1 MKSSP
6 RACPVYFSQTEKAR
20 ALLVAICA
28 LLMLASCATQPVGE
42 TNSAT
47 PATTKSASA
56 PEPRS
61 LRRIGPPVAPVRNA
75 TETFF
80 GQTMTDPYRYMENV
94 KSPDVIDYMRAQSD
108 YARNTLDAIPGRA
121 AMERRINSLA
131 DAGVQI
137 SGVQIIGSA
146 AATRVFYY
154 KLAPGETTRKLY
166 TRNGLKG
173 AEHLLFDSQVISK
186 SGERYALNFYLA
198 SPDGRYV
205 ILGIA
210 AGGSEETSIRMVE
223 VAMARDLGIAI
234 DRIGFADSTHWA
246 PDGRSFFY
254 NRLPVINSGES
265 KNRYLRSQVFRHVV
279 GRGIDKD
286 ELVLAGGMP
295 GVTLAAVDIP
305 AVTQS
310 ADGKY
315 LIGKIEH
322 GDAREISLY
331 IVEAS
336 AQGLPAGD
344 WRKAIEPK
352 DEVTEYASYNNG
364 LYLLTHKN
372 SPRYK
377 IVRTSLPR
385 PEMASATT
393 IVPHGDTVISEMK
406 VAQDALYIRELNG
419 GVDRLQRLNF
429 SNSVFSGGKLEFVR
443 LPFDLAIRQLIT
455 DPKRPGAILRLEG
468 WTEAPKYVNVEERT
482 ANISDTGLQPKP
494 SVDFSAIDEVRLT
507 VTAKDGVKVPIS
519 LMYKKG
525 TTLNANNPTLL
536 RAYGAYGFT
545 QAPTFSPATLAWLER
560 GGIIG
565 TCHVR
570 GGGEFGEEWHRA
582 GQKLT
587 KPNSWRDLIACA
599 EYMIDRRFTRKEKLA
614 IQGGSAGGITVGRAL
629 TERPDLFAA
638 VVPAVGVLD
647 ALRMEFTPNGPP
659 NIPEFGSV
667 KTADGFKGL
676 FNMSSFHHVRDG
688 TNYPAVLLIHGVN
701 DPRVEVWQSA
711 KMAARL
717 QAATA
722 NNLNPNPVLLRLDYD
737 AGHGVGSSRSQRNV
751 ELADIYSFLLWQFGA
766 PVFQPK

>member
-1 MKSSP
+1 MKSSRLASP
-6 RACPVYFSQTEKAR
+6 IYFSQAEKAL
-20 ALLVAICA
+20 ASTAAICA
-28 LLMLASCATQPVGE
+28 ALMLVSCATPPVAE
-42 TNSAT
+42 TKNA
-47 PATTKSASA
+47 ASVA
-56 PEPRS
+56 STPEPRS
-61 LRRIGPPVAPVRNA
+61 LRRIGPPVASARTV

-80 GQTMTDPYRYMENV
+80 GQALADPYRYLESTN
-94 KSPDVIDYMRAQSD
+94 SPEVIEYMRAQSD

-121 AMERRINSLA
+121 VMERRINSLA

-166 TRNGLKG
+166 MRNGLKG
-173 AEHLLFDSQVISK
+173 TEHLLFDPQAVSK
-186 SGERYALNFYLA
+186 SDERYALNFYLA

-210 AGGSEETSIRMVE
+210 AGGSEETAIRVVE
-223 VAMARDLGIAI
+223 VAAARDLGIVI

-254 NRLPVINSGES
+254 NRLPVIKGGEP

-279 GRGIDKD
+279 GRVVDKD
-286 ELVLAGGMP
+286 ELVLAGGMS

-305 AVTQS
+305 AVAQS

-336 AQGLPAGD
+336 AQGLPTGD

-385 PEMASATT
+385 PDMASATT

-599 EYMIDRRFTRKEKLA
+599 QYLIDRRFTRKEKLA

-638 VVPAVGVLD
+638 VVPTVGVLD

-676 FNMSSFHHVRDG
+676 FNMSSFHHVSNG
-688 TNYPAVLLIHGVN
+688 INYPAVLLIHGVN

-737 AGHGVGSSRSQRNV
+737 AGHGVGSTRSQRNA
-751 ELADIYSFLLWQFGA
+751 ELADIYSFLLWQFGV
-766 PVFQPK
+766 PEFQPK